1 VRSACACLD
10 CFDVE
15 FDPISA
21 FKVMNAPI
29 KGQQELEGIVSR
41 TISAFIISRD
51 DMLSNTFCQ
60 MGTAFF
66 GHALGMIFMHR
77 GDSPGES
84 GSNVYFLADKKSR
97 HEPCG
102 MLFSKLSV
110 KLADRALIITD
121 GSNTGIK
128 RLKAFHNQ
136 NIAVRRLI
144 LRLHKRDFRMAGLTG
159 SAWAT

>member
-1 VRSACACLD
+1 
-10 CFDVE
+10 
-15 FDPISA
+15 
-21 FKVMNAPI
+21 
-29 KGQQELEGIVSR
+29 
-41 TISAFIISRD
+41 
-51 DMLSNTFCQ
+51 
-60 MGTAFF
+60 
-66 GHALGMIFMHR
+66 MIFMHR

-136 NIAVRRLI
+136 NIAGAAAYSAAAQ
-144 LRLHKRDFRMAGLTG
+144 AGLSHGGFEWKVRGLHEQQIRADTRMG
-159 SAWAT
+159 SDAY